1 MYVFLVSLIVYAVID
16 IPSDSSLATAVDTLS
31 KSKIISAPVRDVD
44 AAEDA
49 SWIDKYIGIVE
60 FAGIAVWLLHQVC

>member
-16 IPSDSSLATAVDTLS
+16 IPSDSSLAAAVDTLS